1 METLRNDLRFGFRM
15 IRKSPGFA
23 AVAIIT
29 LALGIGANTAIFSF
43 VDSVLLKS
51 LPYPEAEQIVNVWEK
66 PPGYDRNGISTLNF
80 LDWQRENTVFTAMA
94 AMTGGSYTLTGTKEP
109 VQLRG
114 SRVSAPYFDILGIK
128 PAIGRTFAKG
138 EDQPGKDQVVVLSHR
153 LWESRFGSD
162 PRLIGK
168 TILLNNL
175 PYTVIGVMPANTAFD
190 RQYNDLWTPL
200 AFQPQDMTRDFH
212 WMMSWARL
220 KPGVTLEQAR
230 DQMKTI
236 AARIAQAYPKSN
248 KGWSATVDRYE
259 DRFVN
264 DHLRRSLW
272 VLLAAVGAVMLI
284 ACVNLANLLLVRGA
298 SREREVG
305 IRVSVGASRWQVLR
319 QFLTESILLS
329 VLGGFAGIL
338 LGYGLTRLLKNVLPQ
353 HFLPA
358 EASVTVDFRV
368 LLFTAAL
375 IVLTGILFGLAPALQ
390 ASRTKPVD
398 SLRDGGRSA
407 TTSASGMK
415 LRSVLIV
422 VEVSLAFVLVSCAG
436 LLIRSFYALEQ
447 VDTGFNSTNVVTMY
461 LPMDAKQFDDPAKI
475 INYHREMLEQIRAV
489 PGVLNAANTT
499 ALPLEGWG
507 YGMPFQIAGQP
518 VKDVA
523 SRPGCFF
530 KMVSPSY
537 FQTLDMRLR
546 KGRGLTESDGAGSAP
561 VAVINETM
569 VKKYFKNEDPI
580 GKRILVEQI
589 IPAKH
594 ALGPEIPWQV
604 VGVVADEKVGDL
616 DDTSAGMYVTIAQ
629 SPTTDSGGLVVRAA
643 MNPDKLIKSVQAA
656 IWGVNKNQAISDVKT
671 LEQIKTESL
680 GGNKLRTYLLMSFA
694 GLALLLAAV
703 GLYGVISY
711 TATQRTH
718 ELGLRSAL
726 GASRLDL
733 LRLMMRGGLALTG
746 AGLAIGIL
754 GTFAVGRLL
763 TSLLFDVKPGD
774 PLSLIVAG
782 TILAAVAALASFI
795 PALRAARADPMTALR
810 YE

>member
-1 METLRNDLRFGFRM
+1 M

-774 PLSLIVAG
+774 PLSLILAG

>member
-1 METLRNDLRFGFRM
+1 M